1 MMRQRKIGTIKNE
14 LATKARESMLSA
26 VQIYNNPNIQF
37 KAETFIVLSIIAWTY
52 LMHAYYRQK
61 KIDYCYY
68 RISKNGRKKYD
79 RTKYGAKK
87 HWELERCINCDESP
101 LDEHISQNLRFLI
114 GLRHEIEHQMTSRI
128 DDTLSAKFQACC
140 INFNETIVRLIDPKY
155 AIDKHLS
162 FSLQFSSLSEP
173 HVEQLERFDGLPKHI
188 ESYII
193 NFDEQLNDD
202 VFNSPKYSYR
212 VLFVQ
217 KSVNKKGQ
225 ADKVIEFLPKDS
237 PMAEQLSKEYYLI
250 KEKEKKK
257 LLPSKLVEIVKEKGY
272 TKLNMYHFVQ
282 CWKTKQAKRDNTYG
296 CMVGGKEWYWYENFI
311 PIVEQYCEEHNL
323 K

>member
-1 MMRQRKIGTIKNE
+1 MRQRKIGTIKNE

-101 LDEHISQNLRFLI
+101 LDEYISQNLRFLI
-114 GLRHEIEHQMTSRI
+114 GLRHEIEHQMTSKI
-128 DDTLSAKFQACC
+128 DDTLSAKLQACC

-173 HVEQLERFDGLPKHI
+173 HVEQLERSDGLPKHI
-188 ESYII
+188 ESYIY
-193 NFDEQLNDD
+193 N
-202 VFNSPKYSYR
+202 PK
-212 VLFVQ
+212 
-217 KSVNKKGQ
+217 NKKY
-225 ADKVIEFLPKDS
+225 IFRS
-237 PMAEQLSKEYYLI
+237 IS
-250 KEKEKKK
+250 
-257 LLPSKLVEIVKEKGY
+257 
-272 TKLNMYHFVQ
+272 N
-282 CWKTKQAKRDNTYG
+282 
-296 CMVGGKEWYWYENFI
+296 
-311 PIVEQYCEEHNL
+311 
-323 K
+323 